1 MQTESITMSTIGQRL
16 LDVFGTEHPVAL
28 VTGSG
33 AKRVGHTIVTTLAQR
48 GYRVAIHANRSME
61 EAQQSVEQLRVVG
74 VEAIALRAELSEER
88 QARTLV
94 DETFDA
100 FGRLDLLVNAAAI
113 WPQQKFEE
121 VTADDV
127 RRCFE
132 INTLATFVCSQQAG
146 LKMVAQPT
154 GGAILN
160 VGDWAVI
167 RPYLDYAGYF
177 PSKGAIPTLTR
188 NLAVELAHRNPRVR
202 VNAVLPGPV
211 MLPPDLPADERK
223 QVIAGTLVKREGSPQ
238 NVADAVAF
246 LAENDFITGVC
257 LPVDG
262 GRSVY
267 AP

>member
-1 MQTESITMSTIGQRL
+1 MTTIGQRL
-16 LDVFGTEHPVAL
+16 LAVFGTEHPVAL

-33 AKRVGHTIVTTLAQR
+33 AKRVGHTIVRTLAER
-48 GYRVAIHANRSME
+48 GYRVAIHANRSLGD
-61 EAQQSVEQLRVVG
+61 AQQTVEQMRAIG
-74 VEAIALRAELSEER
+74 VEAIALQAELSDER
-88 QARTLV
+88 QARALV
-94 DETFDA
+94 DQAYDA

-113 WPQQKFEE
+113 WPRKKFEE
-121 VTADDV
+121 VTAADV
-127 RRCFE
+127 RHCFE
-132 INTLATFVCSQQAG
+132 VNTLSTFVCSQRAG

-154 GGAILN
+154 GGVIINL
-160 VGDWAVI
+160 GDWATI

-188 NLAVELAHRNPRVR
+188 NLAVELAHRNPRIR

-211 MLPPDLPADERK
+211 MLPPDLPAEERQ

-267 AP
+267 AAG

>member
-1 MQTESITMSTIGQRL
+1 MQSPAQRL
-16 LDVFGTEHPVAL
+16 LDLFGSENPVAL

-33 AKRVGHTIVTTLAQR
+33 ARRVGHTIVTTLAQR
-48 GYRVAIHANRSME
+48 GYRVAVHANRSLD
-61 EAQQSVEQLRVVG
+61 EAQQTVDQLRVVG
-74 VEAIALRAELSEER
+74 IEAMALQADLSDER
-88 QARTLV
+88 QARELV
-94 DETFDA
+94 DKTFDN
-100 FGRLDLLVNAAAI
+100 FGRLDLLVNSAAI
-113 WPQQKFEE
+113 WPQQKLEE
-121 VTADDV
+121 VTATDV

-146 LKMVAQPT
+146 LKMVGQPT
-154 GGAILN
+154 GGVIINL
-160 VGDWAVI
+160 GDWATI

-211 MLPPDLPADERK
+211 MLPPDLPADEREL
-223 QVIAGTLVKREGSPQ
+223 VIRGTLVQREGSPQ
-238 NVADAVAF
+238 NVADAVVF
-246 LAENDFITGVC
+246 LAENDFVTGVC

-267 AP
+267 AVG